1 MSTTTNLAPNLD
13 TIGAA
18 FHAGDAMSRGGGW
31 SRLLANQAVGAAMRG
46 ELTWALIL
54 ANRAH
59 ETADRRDE
67 AAHQA
72 FAAALEA
79 VVPDPIP

>member
-1 MSTTTNLAPNLD
+1 MKTTPNID

-18 FHAGDAMSRGGGW
+18 YEAGDAMSRGGGW

-46 ELTWALIL
+46 ELSWALIL

-59 ETADRRDE
+59 EVADRRDE

-79 VVPDPIP
+79 VVPTPMP